1 MIYGAVTLTRPFLFL
16 LAQVYQLGGIPLLVS
31 LLCRTNPAVSQ
42 ASAGALRNLVF
53 KDHNNKLEVQHCG
66 GIAKALQLLK
76 DTDSTETQKQ
86 ITGRM
91 SKMLNHLYPRTT
103 NIDAALFRG
112 ISYILCV
119 NNIHIL
125 LDVNFFFLFLLQV
138 VSVACDSH
146 IGPFSCH
153 IKKENQK

>member
-16 LAQVYQLGGIPLLVS
+16 LAQVYQLGGIPLLVN

-91 SKMLNHLYPRTT
+91 SKMLNHLYPRKT

-125 LDVNFFFLFLLQV
+125 LDVNFFLFLLQV